1 MTHLTPCKINIKECH
16 HIDFPMKEFLPS
28 TKPNQTTM
36 SIIHINIRSL
46 NKPENFEALHEFL
59 TLLPYSLD
67 IVCVSE
73 TRLKGNPLINISLP
87 DYNFVHSDSVTNAGG
102 VAVYVSTKYKFKL
115 DCDLEM
121 ILNGCKKLWLNIKT
135 NDISNQ
141 KFTVGVIYRHPNY
154 SNSTVKEF
162 SEALCNSINKT
173 TNRKDT
179 FYLLEDLNIDLTVN
193 KRSLSSLDF
202 LNSLI
207 SCGSL
212 PIITIPTRVTET
224 SATIIDHVTTNESLH
239 EIKPGVIRYND
250 KLSDHYVIYCNVT
263 NNSVTSPK
271 QTYFTIRDKSTFNAN
286 SYRDEMNTA
295 VYDYLSNLGELTELN
310 FDRTFD
316 EFVSLIQNVM
326 EKHAPL
332 KRLSRKQ
339 QKLKSKPWI
348 TKEIYA
354 MICRKN
360 KMHKSHYIL
369 GNEAMKQEYKSYLNK
384 LTKIKALAK
393 KEYYS
398 AEIEKYKT
406 NQRKTW
412 ELLRTLLPGNSKKR
426 NILPTTVNVDN
437 VTVTDQQRI
446 LNEFNHF
453 SQKSEKISLVNL
465 ARMTRQHLNYFYKIE

>member
-1 MTHLTPCKINIKECH
+1 
-16 HIDFPMKEFLPS
+16 MKEFLPS

-121 ILNGCKKLWLNIKT
+121 ILNGWEELWLNIKT

-179 FYLLEDLNIDLTVN
+179 FYLLGDLNIDLTVN

-212 PIITIPTRVTET
+212 PIITIPTWVTET
-224 SATIIDHVTTNESLH
+224 SATIIDHVITNESLH

-263 NNSVTSPK
+263 NNSLTSPK

-286 SYRDEMNTA
+286 SYRDETNTA

-310 FDRTFD
+310 FDCTFD
-316 EFVSLIQNVM
+316 EFVSLVQNVM

-348 TKEIYA
+348 TKEINA

-369 GNEAMKQEYKSYLNK
+369 GNEAMK
-384 LTKIKALAK
+384 
-393 KEYYS
+393 
-398 AEIEKYKT
+398 
-406 NQRKTW
+406 
-412 ELLRTLLPGNSKKR
+412 
-426 NILPTTVNVDN
+426 
-437 VTVTDQQRI
+437 
-446 LNEFNHF
+446 
-453 SQKSEKISLVNL
+453 
-465 ARMTRQHLNYFYKIE
+465 